1 MILIY
6 MSLNDENNEDSTY
19 GFNKLYNLN
28 KQWRKEVTI
37 IVKKSQIKYLK
48 KKNKIWR

>member
-1 MILIY
+1 

-19 GFNKLYNLN
+19 GSNYNLN